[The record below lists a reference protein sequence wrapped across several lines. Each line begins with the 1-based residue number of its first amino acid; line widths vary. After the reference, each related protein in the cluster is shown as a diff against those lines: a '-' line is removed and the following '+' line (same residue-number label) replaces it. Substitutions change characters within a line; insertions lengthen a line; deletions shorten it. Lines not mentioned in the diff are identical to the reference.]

1 MESRK
6 LISIEEVL
14 KSISDDKSLVLF
26 NTIALANGET
36 EIQIRK
42 MGLTTKQYYSRISK
56 LTKADLIKRKNG
68 RYSLTVLG
76 KVVYEAHTTIGKAL
90 KYYWKLKAIE
100 SIEMSPSIKLP
111 KEDLSRLV
119 DTLIDNKQ
127 IKDIILKTSFSCPD
141 TVGDCAHQ
149 QQELQHRQN
158 KELELE
164 KLVLIHDSASKSC

>member
-1 MESRK
+1 MKSRE

-26 NTIALANGET
+26 NTIALTNGET

-56 LTKADLIKRKNG
+56 LTKADLIKRTNG
-68 RYSLTVLG
+68 RYSLSILG

-90 KYYWKLKAIE
+90 RFYWKLKAIE
-100 SIEMSPSIKLP
+100 SIVMSPSVKLP
-111 KEDLSRLV
+111 QEDLSQLV

-127 IKDIILKTSFSCPD
+127 IKDIILKTSFSGLD
-141 TVGDCAHQ
+141 GGDRAHHNYH
-149 QQELQHRQN
+149 QQELQHR
-158 KELELE
+158 KTEELELE
-164 KLVLIHDSASKSC
+164 KLVLNK

>member
-1 MESRK
+1 MKSRK

-68 RYSLTVLG
+68 KYSLTVLG
-76 KVVYEAHTTIGKAL
+76 KVVYEAHATIGKAL

-100 SIEMSPSIKLP
+100 SIEMSPSVKLP
-111 KEDLSRLV
+111 KEDLSQLV

-127 IKDIILKTSFSCPD
+127 IKDIILRTSFSSLD
-141 TVGDCAHQ
+141 TVGDRVHHNYQ

-158 KELELE
+158 EELELE
-164 KLVLIHDSASKSC
+164 KLVLNK

>member
-90 KYYWKLKAIE
+90 RY
-100 SIEMSPSIKLP
+100 
-111 KEDLSRLV
+111 
-119 DTLIDNKQ
+119 
-127 IKDIILKTSFSCPD
+127 
-141 TVGDCAHQ
+141 
-149 QQELQHRQN
+149 
-158 KELELE
+158 
-164 KLVLIHDSASKSC
+164 